1 MSQHFWQD
9 GLSSGE
15 TVQLYCNR
23 DLYGPVV
30 NTMGISVL
38 KAVAPPAQ
46 ILSIVFKTK
55 NQKTRRAGSPTLTDQ
70 C

>member
-1 MSQHFWQD
+1 MA
-9 GLSSGE
+9 
-15 TVQLYCNR
+15 
-23 DLYGPVV
+23 PVV

-55 NQKTRRAGSPTLTDQ
+55 KLDEQVHRLSLTSVKTDGDCGRSFAMM
-70 C
+70 

>member
-1 MSQHFWQD
+1 MA
-9 GLSSGE
+9 
-15 TVQLYCNR
+15 
-23 DLYGPVV
+23 PVV

-55 NQKTRRAGSPTLTDQ
+55 NKKLDEQVRRLSLTSVKTDGDCGHSFAMM
-70 C
+70 